1 MKTPIFCLALLC
13 VPLLS
18 QADTVSY
25 TNSYTIDLTGI
36 SSPVTNI
43 LIQEFPGTC
52 CGQRM
57 NFLDPNSGIAAASQ
71 VTTISDPFLLG
82 SPSTLALGIGVVQD
96 LPGDA
101 PGQQHLVMF
110 MNSDASALADGV
122 DWGALFPSVDEDQTI
137 SDLQLATSGGLN
149 WGNSYD
155 VLEPGLDSSIDFM
168 NSLGSPNGLLGPGG
182 TYTSPYFDVPGAGSP
197 ASDFVVVAF
206 STGQI
211 IGSGS
216 VTQTAVDF
224 TTAPEPSSFLL
235 LGSLVL
241 AAGVCRLRLRQQKR

>member
-1 MKTPIFCLALLC
+1 MKTALLC
-13 VPLLS
+13 IALSSVPLVSL
-18 QADTVSY
+18 ADTFSY
-25 TNSYTIDLTGI
+25 SNSYTIDLSGI

-43 LIQEFPGTC
+43 LIQEVPGTC

-57 NFLDPNSGIAAASQ
+57 NYLDPNSGIAAASQ
-71 VTTISDPFLLG
+71 VTTLTDPFLLG
-82 SPSTLALGIGVVQD
+82 APTTLALGIGVVQD

-110 MNSDASALADGV
+110 MNADASALADGL
-122 DWGALFPSVDEDQTI
+122 DWGALFPSVDEEQTI

-149 WGNSYD
+149 WGNSFD
-155 VLEPGLDSSIDFM
+155 VLESGLDSSISFM
-168 NSLGSPNGLLGPGG
+168 NSLASPNGLLGPGG
-182 TYTSPYFDVPGAGSP
+182 VYTSPYFDVPAAGSP
-197 ASDFVVVAF
+197 ASDFVAVAF

-216 VTQTAVDF
+216 VVQTAVDL
-224 TTAPEPSSFLL
+224 TPAPEPSSFFL

-241 AAGVCRLRLRQQKR
+241 AGGFCRSRLRQRR

>member
-1 MKTPIFCLALLC
+1 MKFPILCFALSF
-13 VPLLS
+13 VPLAS

-25 TNSYTIDLTGI
+25 SNSYTIDLTGI

-57 NFLDPNSGIAAASQ
+57 NYLDPNSGVAAASQ
-71 VTTISDPFLLG
+71 VTTINDPFLLG

-101 PGQQHLVMF
+101 SGQQHLVMF
-110 MNSDASALADGV
+110 MNSDASALADGL

-137 SDLQLATSGGLN
+137 SNLQLATSGGFN
-149 WGNSYD
+149 WGNSFD

-168 NSLGSPNGLLGPGG
+168 NSLASPNGLLGPGG
-182 TYTSPYFDVPGAGSP
+182 TYTSPYFDVPTVGSP

-216 VTQTAVDF
+216 VTQSAVDF
-224 TTAPEPSSFLL
+224 TPAPEPSSFFLF
-235 LGSLVL
+235 GSLVL
-241 AAGVCRLRLRQQKR
+241 VGGVGRL